1 MRKLKELWPWL
12 LCLACWVFAVAALAS
27 CSAGKAVVVPETKTT
42 VVHGRDTVWR
52 TDSFRESRTTIIQQA
67 DSALMA
73 QFGIRLGKM
82 ERAWLVRQAAERE
95 GRGSVTFVSRRDSV
109 VHDSIPVPYP
119 KEVYKDRK
127 LSRWQGFVM
136 CMGYGMVALLAVFMA
151 AGVVCV
157 IIKLKSQFSK
167 LKP

>member
-1 MRKLKELWPWL
+1 MKKNTAIRTFRVSLHCIL
-12 LCLACWVFAVAALAS
+12 LLLLIS
-27 CSAGKAVVVPETKTT
+27 CSTGKTT
-42 VVHGRDTVWR
+42 VVPEVRQTVVHQHDTV
-52 TDSFRESRTTIIQQA
+52 TIKDSVVKSRTTIIQQA

-109 VHDSIPVPYP
+109 VHDSIPVPCAKTEY
-119 KEVYKDRK
+119 KEKP
-127 LSRWQGFVM
+127 LTRWQGFVM